1 MSQRIYA
8 MPTDITGW
16 TVPGVANVQ
25 FNWEYDNGRDK
36 LLSLYEKGKNKQ
48 WNTNERI
55 DWSIEIDLDD
65 TSGMPDEYVPLFG
78 SPLWD
83 KLDRAGK
90 NQVRHHYGAWLNS
103 QFLHGEQGA
112 LICAARIVETVPD
125 IDAKW
130 YGATQVM
137 DEARHVETYSKYL
150 HEKLNLAYPINPH
163 LKELLNQTL
172 TDSRWDMT
180 YLGMQIMI
188 EGVALAAFSMIRDF
202 TGEPL
207 SKAINA
213 YVMQDEAR
221 HVAFGLLALKDAYA
235 DMTSAEKAER
245 EEFVVEA
252 SYLLRDRFLA
262 REVWENLGFDADEC
276 VAYVNNHQML
286 GEFRKAL
293 FSRVVPNVKKIG
305 LWGPKVQEAF
315 VDMGVI
321 MFQDMD
327 PDESFARDESI
338 AEELDRLMEQGRHK
352 EIRFQWETDAEQVA
366 ETIAVGA
373 TVTGD
378 EGLSLNGEAPIEP

>member
-8 MPTDITGW
+8 MPTEITGW
-16 TVPGVANVQ
+16 EVPGLANVQ
-25 FNWEYDNGRDK
+25 FSWDYDDGRGQ

-55 DWSIEIDLDD
+55 DWSIELDFD
-65 TSGMPDEYVPLFG
+65 DRSGMPDEYVPLFG

-83 KLDRAGK
+83 KLDRKG
-90 NQVRHHYGAWLNS
+90 QDEVRLHYGAWLNS

-137 DEARHVETYSKYL
+137 DEARHVETYARYL

-163 LKELLNQTL
+163 LKTLLNQTL
-172 TDSRWDMT
+172 TDERWDMT

-207 SKAINA
+207 AKAINT

-235 DMTSAEKAER
+235 DFTEAERTER

-262 REVWENLGFDADEC
+262 REVWENLGFNADEC

-305 LWGPKVQEAF
+305 LWGPKVQAAF
-315 VDMGVI
+315 VDMGV
-321 MFQDMD
+321 MQFQDLD

-338 AEELDRLMEQGRHK
+338 AEELDKLMEAGRHR
-352 EIRFQWETDAEQVA
+352 EVRFGWATDAEQVA
-366 ETIAVGA
+366 ETIAVGMTA
-373 TVTGD
+373 TD
-378 EGLSLNGEAPIEP
+378 EEAVGPGMDPS

>member
-78 SPLWD
+78 SPLWE
-83 KLDRAGK
+83 KLDRAEK
-90 NQVRHHYGAWLNS
+90 NRVRHHYGAWLNS

-112 LICAARIVETVPD
+112 LICAARTVETVPD

-137 DEARHVETYSKYL
+137 DEARHVETYAKYL
-150 HEKLNLAYPINPH
+150 LEKLQLAYPINPH
-163 LKELLNQTL
+163 LKDLLNNTL

-235 DMTSAEKAER
+235 DMTQAEKTER

-276 VAYVNNHQML
+276 VEHVNNHQML

-305 LWGPKVQEAF
+305 LWGPKVQAAF
-315 VDMGVI
+315 VDMGVM

-352 EIRFQWETDAEQVA
+352 EIRFMWETDAEQVA
-366 ETIAVGA
+366 ETIAVGIA
-373 TVTGD
+373 A
-378 EGLSLNGEAPIEP
+378 EEAGE

>member
-1 MSQRIYA
+1 MSTRHYA
-8 MPTDITGW
+8 LPVESTNW
-16 TVPGVANVQ
+16 VVPGMAQ
-25 FNWEYDNGRDK
+25 ASFNWEYDEGRERM
-36 LLSLYEKGKNKQ
+36 LALYEKGKAKQ

-55 DWSIEIDLDD
+55 DWSLDIDIESQQFL
-65 TSGMPDEYVPLFG
+65 PDFYVPIHG
-78 SPLWD
+78 SPMWD
-83 KLDRAGK
+83 AMNRKEKDV
-90 NQVRHHYGAWLNS
+90 VRHHYSAWLNS

-112 LICAARIVETVPD
+112 LICAARTVETVPD
-125 IDAKW
+125 VDSKF

-137 DEARHVETYSKYL
+137 DEARHVETYSRYL
-150 HEKLNLAYPINPH
+150 QEKLELVYPINPH
-163 LKELLNQTL
+163 LKELLNSTL

-202 TGEPL
+202 TEEPL
-207 SKAINA
+207 AKAINA

-235 DMTSAEKAER
+235 DMDAKELEER

-262 REVWENLGFDADEC
+262 EELWEKFGMDVDQC
-276 VAYVNNHQML
+276 VSYVDNHQMM

-305 LWGPKVQEAF
+305 LWGPKVQKAF

-321 MFQDMD
+321 QFSDLD
-327 PDESFARDESI
+327 PDEAFARDEAI
-338 AEELDRLMEQGRHK
+338 AEEFDRLVSQGRHL
-352 EIRFQWETDAEQVA
+352 RATGAFDSDAEQVA

-373 TVTGD
+373 SD
-378 EGLSLNGEAPIEP
+378 S

>member
-55 DWSIEIDLDD
+55 DWSIEIDLED
-65 TSGMPDEYVPLFG
+65 TAGMPDEYVPLFG

-83 KLDRAGK
+83 RLDRAEK
-90 NQVRHHYGAWLNS
+90 NRVRHHYGAWLNS

-137 DEARHVETYSKYL
+137 DEARHVETYARYL
-150 HEKLNLAYPINPH
+150 HTKLELAYPINPH
-163 LKELLNQTL
+163 LKELLNNTL

-235 DMTSAEKAER
+235 DMTQAEKTER

-276 VAYVNNHQML
+276 VGYVNNHQML

-315 VDMGVI
+315 VDMGV
-321 MFQDMD
+321 MQFQDMD

-338 AEELDRLMEQGRHK
+338 AEELDRLMEQGRHR
-352 EIRFQWETDAEQVA
+352 EIRYMWETDAEQVA
-366 ETIAVGA
+366 ETIAVGIA
-373 TVTGD
+373 A
-378 EGLSLNGEAPIEP
+378 EEAGE